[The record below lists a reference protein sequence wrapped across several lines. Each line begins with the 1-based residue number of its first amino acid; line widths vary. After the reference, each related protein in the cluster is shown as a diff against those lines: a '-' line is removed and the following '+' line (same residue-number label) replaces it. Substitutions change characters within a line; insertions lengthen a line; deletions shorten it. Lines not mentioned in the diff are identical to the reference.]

1 MRHLITALALL
12 ACGAT
17 AQAQYT
23 EQAKITLPET
33 IKPDRN
39 ILNHL
44 DLSVTAGTTGIG
56 FDLAMP
62 VGEYVQLRTG
72 ATFMPH
78 FHYSTDFG
86 VETEKGTKKDLNRIA
101 NRLSGYFGLD
111 VRNDVTMTA
120 TPSFNNFKFLVDV
133 FPFKNKHWHFTAG
146 FFLGGSTLGTAC
158 NATEDA
164 STLLGV
170 QVFNSLYDRIEA
182 AYESGSNI
190 EGLGFNLPEELQNKI
205 LSYGRMSI
213 PEGKYAHD
221 VYAEEDILYDHDV
234 IDNDM
239 ESETWGEVI
248 HAKGD
253 VKIAKGSIIHKKGD
267 PYRMSPDENGMV
279 KATAKINRFKPYLG
293 FGYGGP
299 ISKDK
304 KTCISFDAGVMFWG
318 GTPSFTTHDGT
329 DLINDV
335 EDIPGKVGSY
345 IKLVKAFKVFPVVS
359 LRITQ
364 RLF

>member
-1 MRHLITALALL
+1 MIASMLL
-12 ACGAT
+12 AGVVSV
-17 AQAQYT
+17 QAQYT
-23 EQAKITLPET
+23 ERAKIET
-33 IKPDRN
+33 PKLDKN

-44 DLSVTAGTTGIG
+44 DLSVTVGTTGIG

-62 VGEYVQLRTG
+62 VGNYVQIRTG
-72 ATFMPH
+72 GTFMPH
-78 FHYSTDFG
+78 FRYSTDFE
-86 VETEKGTKKDLNRIA
+86 VETEKGSKKDLSSIA
-101 NRLSGYFGLD
+101 SKLSSYLCLD
-111 VRNDVTMTA
+111 LRNNVTMTA
-120 TPSFNNFKFLVDV
+120 TPSFNNFKLLVDV
-133 FPFKNKHWHFTAG
+133 FPFKNKHWHVTAG
-146 FFLGGSTLGTAC
+146 FYLGGSTLGTAC
-158 NATEDA
+158 NAIEDA

-182 AYESGSNI
+182 AYESGGSI
-190 EGLGFNLPEELQNKI
+190 EGLGFNLPEKLQNRI

-221 VYAEEDILYDHDV
+221 VYAEADILYDHDV

-253 VKIAKGSIIHKKGD
+253 VKIPKGSIIHRKGD
-267 PYRMSPDENGMV
+267 AYRMTPDENGMV
-279 KATAKINRFKPYLG
+279 KATAKVNRFKPYLG

-304 KTCISFDAGVMFWG
+304 NTSISFDAGLMFWG

-335 EDIPGKVGSY
+335 EDIPGKVGNY
-345 IKLVKAFKVFPVVS
+345 IKLVKAFKVYPVIS

-364 RLF
+364 KLF